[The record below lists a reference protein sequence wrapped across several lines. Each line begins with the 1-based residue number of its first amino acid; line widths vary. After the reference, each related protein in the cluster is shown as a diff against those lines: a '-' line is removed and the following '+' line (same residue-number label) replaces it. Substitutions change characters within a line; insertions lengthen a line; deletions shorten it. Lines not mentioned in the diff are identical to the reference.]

1 MILAVLFISS
11 CMRSQSKDVTS
22 SEFIPPTLVATAIKT
37 ATTDP
42 FRPTE
47 DPRGPCEDNLDFVE
61 DVTVP
66 DGTVFQP
73 GEEIVKKWKV
83 KNSGTCEWIS
93 RYSIRMLSGNSMGA
107 ETKQKLKL
115 LKPVKMA
122 KLRLLS
128 SLRMNREVITANG
141 RHTMR
146 RGNRSG
152 KISLLTFLLPMKKQM
167 SKSSAE
173 DCVFHW
179 MNRLGSTPAIPNI
192 D

>member
-1 MILAVLFISS
+1 MMKRRFSICILMILAVLFISS

-37 ATTDP
+37 ATIDP

-115 LKPVKMA
+115 LKPG
-122 KLRLLS
+122 
-128 SLRMNREVITANG
+128 EEGEIEITFIAPDEPASYYSQWQAYNAQGKSFGQDFFIDILVANEK
-141 RHTMR
+141 TD
-146 RGNRSG
+146 
-152 KISLLTFLLPMKKQM
+152 
-167 SKSSAE
+167 E
-173 DCVFHW
+173 
-179 MNRLGSTPAIPNI
+179 
-192 D
+192 